1 VRKPWGSELWFA
13 HTDKYAGKLLNV
25 SAGHRLSLQYHVR
38 KDESAY
44 LLSGRL
50 LLVTG
55 DDETALR
62 EVELRPGAVWRNE
75 AGAIHT
81 VEAITDSVIVEV
93 STPELDDVVRLDDRY
108 GRADVKPR

>member
-1 VRKPWGSELWFA
+1 MKAGLSEPQTLPRTVPKPWGSELWFA

-50 LLVTG
+50 LLITG
-55 DDETALR
+55 DDETSLR
-62 EVELRPGAVWRNE
+62 EVELEPGGRRVPHAQRGPAE
-75 AGAIHT
+75 
-81 VEAITDSVIVEV
+81 VELRERA
-93 STPELDDVVRLDDRY
+93 LDRVL
-108 GRADVKPR
+108 